1 MRAVFLLAIPLLLGC
16 KPEPVDSDTDEP
28 EQPHLALVITEPAPA
43 SWLGEGPVAVR
54 GTVENLG
61 DVRVDGLAAS
71 AADGTFGAE
80 TTLERGIHLIE
91 ASGVSGAGTTYR
103 THVGVMAGETGE
115 PDAPV
120 SDAAEMRLN
129 EAGLDLALDV
139 AADLLDGEAIE
150 SALVAANPVYELD
163 DGETHVT
170 VDVTS
175 FALGGADLDV
185 DPGDGEADL
194 TVTLTD
200 VSIGVFVDGTRG
212 SFFFSVN
219 QTATVRTA
227 VLTAKVGVSVE
238 DGRIA
243 TPLSDVDV
251 VLTGFSLDTSDWP
264 SWLTGSFT
272 DALLTEM
279 AESALRYAI
288 VQVLPPVI
296 EEQLN
301 SLELS
306 FELTLLERNARV
318 SADLT
323 DAAFDPD
330 GLALQVDLDA
340 QIDGVQPVSAPGY
353 LLAPTSSPTVDRTS
367 ALASGLSDD
376 LLNLLAFEAWRAGM
390 LSYSLSTE
398 DGSLPPYILDALGG
412 ARSGIVRI
420 EADLPPAI
428 VEVDGTLRAQ
438 LGELRVRLDTVDGEN
453 GSYVIMAVGGH
464 VDLVLQVVDG
474 VLTVGFGDKDLRLTV
489 RDTDWTGSLVQV
501 TEQIEGILPLEVALS
516 LLTDIEFPLPTM
528 AGLAVDQATVT
539 RDASGFHTDVAVE
552 LVRVEE

>member
-103 THVGVMAGETGE
+103 THMGVMAGETGD

-170 VDVTS
+170 VNVTS

-251 VLTGFSLDTSDWP
+251 VLTDFSLDTSDWP

-306 FELTLLERNARV
+306 FELTLLERSARV

-353 LLAPTSSPTVDRTS
+353 LLAPTSSPTVDRTA